1 MLAPVAINTLAPL
14 IRERKQEGMIDKE
27 DALGEDLPQESGWTT
42 PTQYKPWTNLG
53 TGRESGNWL
62 GIMIS

>member
-1 MLAPVAINTLAPL
+1 MLPPVAINTLDAF

-27 DALGEDLPQESGWTT
+27 DALREEDLPQESGWTA
-42 PTQYKPWTNLG
+42 PHKPWPNLG
-53 TGRESGNWL
+53 TDRESGRL